1 MYHSRFM
8 FTLLIAALAYADA
21 VSEDGMAI
29 RVGVLADFVESQ
41 SNVRPA
47 DGKRLFTLQPSR
59 DRSLG
64 LMQGHAEI
72 TGSSPSIWWR
82 VALQDGWFPDV
93 NYTGADYD
101 WRFLQEASVG
111 LRASDRLT
119 ISGGVMPSH
128 IGYESMI
135 ARDNLTLSRSFTAD
149 NTPYYET
156 GLSGTYS
163 ASDKLSISV
172 LLLNGWQR
180 IVDNNDDLSI
190 GTAVKWQPDSSVTL
204 SWNTYV
210 GNDQPRD
217 RPSLVRFHNNIWC
230 EWKATDK
237 LALVGL
243 LDLGLQQ
250 RPNSGTSTLWYT
262 GFVSRYTLSASFRLA
277 GRVEHY
283 ADPDAVIVQ
292 TPLGGGFVAASASLN
307 ADYDVTENILGRVEC
322 RRVDYNGLFINA
334 RTDNASSSETYIT
347 LSISARFTTRP
358 L

>member
-1 MYHSRFM
+1 MHHSRVM
-8 FTLLIAALAYADA
+8 LAILIAALAFADA
-21 VSEDGMAI
+21 SSEDGMAI

-47 DGKRLFTLQPSR
+47 DGYRLFTLQPSR
-59 DRSLG
+59 DRSIG

-72 TGSSPSIWWR
+72 TGSSPSVWWR
-82 VALQDGWFPDV
+82 VALQDGWFPDA

-111 LRASDRLT
+111 LRASDRLSIT
-119 ISGGVMPSH
+119 GGVMPSH

-163 ASDKLSISV
+163 ATENLSISL

-180 IVDNNDDLSI
+180 IVDNNDDLSL
-190 GTAVKWQPDSSVTL
+190 GTACKWRPDSSVTF
-204 SWNTYV
+204 SWNTYI

-217 RPSLVRFHNNIWC
+217 KPSLMRFHNNIWC

-250 RPNSGTSTLWYT
+250 RPNSGTSTQWYT
-262 GFVSRYTLSASFRLA
+262 GLVSRYNLSASFRLA
-277 GRVEHY
+277 ARVEHY
-283 ADPDAVIVQ
+283 ADPNAVIVQ
-292 TPLGGGFVAASASLN
+292 TPLGGGFIATSASLN
-307 ADYDVTENILGRVEC
+307 ADYDVTENILARVEC

-334 RTDNASSSETYIT
+334 KTDNARSGETYIT
-347 LSISARFTTRP
+347 LSVSARFTTGP